1 MSIAEFP
8 RGDRGDRGA
17 ATQRSTNRIPPHSVE
32 AEASL
37 LGAMLLSRE
46 AVSIAFE
53 RGVRSDEFY
62 KPAHQHIFD
71 AIRALNSAGEPVDP
85 ITVGDELR
93 RNNLLDGIGGI
104 DALLTLQNATPAI
117 TSAERYAKIVRETAS
132 LRKLISVASEIA
144 EIAYSGPEDVARAI
158 DESESKI
165 FDVSETNVGDAS
177 QRLGLLVN
185 EAMEKLEDRANNKEL
200 ITGTATG
207 LDDLDK
213 ILLGLQPGTL
223 NILGARPAMGKSAL
237 ALGLAVHVARSS
249 GKQVLFFSLEMGTA
263 ELVQRILASE
273 AGVDSKVLR
282 SGRPSPN
289 DWTKI
294 GHAVGRLDIPL
305 IIDDSPGTSVG
316 AIRAK
321 TRRIVSRQGE
331 VALIVIDY
339 LQLMGGD
346 GKPENRQL
354 EVSEISRKLK
364 LLAREFKVPI
374 LALSQLSRGLEA
386 RNDKRPTLSDLRESG
401 ALEQDADVVMFLYR
415 DEVYNPDNK
424 TELGIAELNVSK
436 HRAGPLG
443 KVRLAWLAAYTRF
456 ENFASDPTAN

>member
-8 RGDRGDRGA
+8 RGERSGSS
-17 ATQRSTNRIPPHSVE
+17 QRQSNRIPPHSIE

-37 LGAMLLSRE
+37 LGAMLLSQE
-46 AVSIAFE
+46 AVGVAFE
-53 RGVRSDEFY
+53 RGVKSEEFY
-62 KPAHQHIFD
+62 KPAHQHIYD
-71 AIRALNSAGEPVDP
+71 AIRALNTAGEPVDP
-85 ITVGDELR
+85 ITVGEALR

-117 TSAERYAKIVRETAS
+117 TSADRYAKIVRETAS
-132 LRKLISVASEIA
+132 LRRLLAVASEIA
-144 EIAYSGPEDVARAI
+144 EIAYSGPEDVAKAI
-158 DESESKI
+158 DDSESKV
-165 FDVSETNVGDAS
+165 FDISESNTGDAP
-177 QRLGLLVN
+177 QPLKNLV
-185 EAMEKLEDRANNKEL
+185 ETAMEKLEERANNKEA

-207 LDDLDK
+207 LADLDK

-223 NILGARPAMGKSAL
+223 NIVGARPAMGKSAL
-237 ALGLAVHVARSS
+237 ALGIAVHVARSS
-249 GKQVLFFSLEMGTA
+249 GKPVLFFSLEMGSA

-273 AGVDSKVLR
+273 AGVDSTVLR
-282 SGRPSPN
+282 SGRPTPN

-294 GHAVGRLDIPL
+294 GHAVGRLDVPL
-305 IIDDSPGTSVG
+305 IIDDSSGTSVG

-321 TRRIVSRQGE
+321 ARRTLSRQGDL
-331 VALIVIDY
+331 ALIVIDY

-346 GKPENRQL
+346 GRPEKRHL

-364 LLAREFKVPI
+364 LLARDFNIPI
-374 LALSQLSRGLEA
+374 LALSQLSRGLES
-386 RNDKRPTLSDLRESG
+386 RPDKRPTLSDLRESG

-415 DEVYNPDNK
+415 EEVYNPDNK
-424 TELGIAELNVSK
+424 DELGAAELNISK

-456 ENFASDPTAN
+456 ENFASDSRSN

>member
-1 MSIAEFP
+1 MSIAEFS
-8 RGDRGDRGA
+8 RADRAGA
-17 ATQRSTNRIPPHSVE
+17 QQRQTNRIPPHSIE

-37 LGAMLLSRE
+37 LGAMLLSQE
-46 AVSIAFE
+46 AVAVAFE
-53 RGVRSDEFY
+53 RGVRSEEFY

-71 AIRALNSAGEPVDP
+71 AIRSLNTAGEPVDP
-85 ITVGDELR
+85 ITVGEELR
-93 RNNLLDGIGGI
+93 RNSLLDGMGGI

-117 TSAERYAKIVRETAS
+117 TSADRYAKIVRETAS
-132 LRKLISVASEIA
+132 LRRLLTVASEIA
-144 EIAYSGPEDVARAI
+144 EIAYSGPEDVAKAI
-158 DESESKI
+158 DDSESKV
-165 FDVSETNVGDAS
+165 FDVSESNLGDAA
-177 QRLGLLVN
+177 QPLKNLVEN
-185 EAMEKLEDRANNKEL
+185 AMEKLEDRANNKEA

-207 LDDLDK
+207 LSGLDK

-237 ALGLAVHVARSS
+237 ALGIAVHVARNS
-249 GKQVLFFSLEMGTA
+249 GKPVLFFSLEMGSA

-273 AGVDSKVLR
+273 AGVDSAVLR
-282 SGRPSPN
+282 SGRPTPN

-294 GHAVGRLDIPL
+294 GHAVGRLDVPL

-321 TRRIVSRQGE
+321 ARRTLSRQGDLS
-331 VALIVIDY
+331 LIVIDY

-364 LLAREFKVPI
+364 LLAREFKIPI
-374 LALSQLSRGLEA
+374 LALSQLSRGLES
-386 RNDKRPTLSDLRESG
+386 RTDKRPTLSDLRESG

-424 TELGIAELNVSK
+424 DELGAAELSISK

-456 ENFASDPTAN
+456 ENFATDSNSNL

>member
-1 MSIAEFP
+1 
-8 RGDRGDRGA
+8 
-17 ATQRSTNRIPPHSVE
+17 
-32 AEASL
+32 
-37 LGAMLLSRE
+37 
-46 AVSIAFE
+46 
-53 RGVRSDEFY
+53 
-62 KPAHQHIFD
+62 
-71 AIRALNSAGEPVDP
+71 
-85 ITVGDELR
+85 
-93 RNNLLDGIGGI
+93 
-104 DALLTLQNATPAI
+104 
-117 TSAERYAKIVRETAS
+117 
-132 LRKLISVASEIA
+132 
-144 EIAYSGPEDVARAI
+144 
-158 DESESKI
+158 
-165 FDVSETNVGDAS
+165 
-177 QRLGLLVN
+177 
-185 EAMEKLEDRANNKEL
+185 
-200 ITGTATG
+200 
-207 LDDLDK
+207 
-213 ILLGLQPGTL
+213 
-223 NILGARPAMGKSAL
+223 MGKSAL
-237 ALGLAVHVARSS
+237 ALGLAVHVARTS

-316 AIRAK
+316 VIRSKA
-321 TRRIVSRQGE
+321 RRIVSRQGE
-331 VALIVIDY
+331 IGLIVIDY

-424 TELGIAELNVSK
+424 SELGIAELNVSK

-456 ENFASDPTAN
+456 ENFASDPNSN

>member
-8 RGDRGDRGA
+8 RGDRADRSGA
-17 ATQRSTNRIPPHSVE
+17 VQRSSNRIPPHSVE

-53 RGVRSDEFY
+53 RGVRADEFY

-71 AIRALNSAGEPVDP
+71 AIRALNSSGEPVDP

-93 RNNLLDGIGGI
+93 RNNLLEGIGGM
-104 DALLTLQNATPAI
+104 DTLLTLQNATPAI

-132 LRKLISVASEIA
+132 LRKLISVAAEIA
-144 EIAYSGPEDVARAI
+144 EIAYSGPEDVSRAI

-165 FDVSETNVGDAS
+165 FEVSESNIGDTS
-177 QRLGLLVN
+177 QRLGSLVN
-185 EAMEKLEDRANNKEL
+185 VAMDELEERANNKGA

-207 LDDLDK
+207 LIGLDN

-237 ALGLAVHVARSS
+237 ALGLAVHVARNS

-273 AGVDSKVLR
+273 AGVDSKILR
-282 SGRPSPN
+282 TGRPSPN

-331 VALIVIDY
+331 VGLIVIDY

-374 LALSQLSRGLEA
+374 LALSQLSRSLEA
-386 RNDKRPTLSDLRESG
+386 RSDKRPTLSDLRESG

-415 DEVYNPDNK
+415 DEVYNPENK
-424 TELGIAELNVSK
+424 SELGIAELSVSK

-456 ENFASDPTAN
+456 DNFASDPDSN

>member
-8 RGDRGDRGA
+8 RADRS
-17 ATQRSTNRIPPHSVE
+17 ATQQRSTNRVPPHNIE

-37 LGAMLLSRE
+37 LGAMLLSRD
-46 AVSIAFE
+46 AVGIAFE
-53 RGVRSDEFY
+53 RGVKSEEFY
-62 KPAHQHIFD
+62 KPAHQHIYD
-71 AIRALNSAGEPVDP
+71 AIRSLNTAGEPVDP
-85 ITVGDELR
+85 VTVSDELR

-104 DALLTLQNATPAI
+104 DALLTLQNSTPAI
-117 TSAERYAKIVRETAS
+117 TSADRYAKIVRETAS
-132 LRKLISVASEIA
+132 LRRLISAASEIA
-144 EIAYSGPEDVARAI
+144 EIAYNGPEDVGRAI

-165 FDVSETNVGDAS
+165 FDVSGSNLGDSSQLLGPLVTNEMEQLEIRAS
-177 QRLGLLVN
+177 
-185 EAMEKLEDRANNKEL
+185 NKDL
-200 ITGTATG
+200 ITGLATG

-237 ALGLAVHVARSS
+237 ALGLAVHVARTS
-249 GKQVLFFSLEMGTA
+249 GKPVLFYSLEMGMA
-263 ELVQRILASE
+263 ELVQRVLASE

-282 SGRPSPN
+282 MGRPSPN
-289 DWTKI
+289 DWSKI
-294 GHAVGRLDIPL
+294 GAAVGRLEVPL

-321 TRRIVSRQGE
+321 ARRTVSREGDI
-331 VALIVIDY
+331 ALIVIDY

-364 LLAREFKVPI
+364 LLAREFNIPI
-374 LALSQLSRGLEA
+374 LALSQLSRNLES
-386 RNDKRPTLSDLRESG
+386 RSDKRPTLSDLRESG

-424 TELGIAELNVSK
+424 TELGKAELSVSK

-443 KVRLAWLAAYTRF
+443 KVLLSWQAAFTRF
-456 ENFASDPTAN
+456 DNFASGDKSID

>member
-1 MSIAEFP
+1 M
-8 RGDRGDRGA
+8 
-17 ATQRSTNRIPPHSVE
+17 
-32 AEASL
+32 
-37 LGAMLLSRE
+37 
-46 AVSIAFE
+46 
-53 RGVRSDEFY
+53 
-62 KPAHQHIFD
+62 
-71 AIRALNSAGEPVDP
+71 
-85 ITVGDELR
+85 
-93 RNNLLDGIGGI
+93 
-104 DALLTLQNATPAI
+104 QNATPAI

-339 LQLMGGD
+339 LHLICGD

-354 EVSEISRKLK
+354 ELSEISRPLK
-364 LLAREFKVPI
+364 FLAREFNVPI
-374 LALSQLSRGLEA
+374 FALSQL
-386 RNDKRPTLSDLRESG
+386 
-401 ALEQDADVVMFLYR
+401 
-415 DEVYNPDNK
+415 
-424 TELGIAELNVSK
+424 
-436 HRAGPLG
+436 
-443 KVRLAWLAAYTRF
+443 
-456 ENFASDPTAN
+456 

>member
-8 RGDRGDRGA
+8 RGDRA
-17 ATQRSTNRIPPHSVE
+17 VNQQRSTNRVPPHSIE

-37 LGAMLLSRE
+37 LGAMLLSRD
-46 AVSIAFE
+46 AVGTAFE

-71 AIRALNSAGEPVDP
+71 AIRSLNTAGEPVDP

-132 LRKLISVASEIA
+132 LRRLISVASEIA
-144 EIAYSGPEDVARAI
+144 EIAYSGPEDVAKAL
-158 DESESKI
+158 DDSESKI
-165 FDVSETNVGDAS
+165 FDVSETNIGDTS
-177 QRLGLLVN
+177 QRLGVLVN
-185 EAMEKLEDRANNKEL
+185 EAMERLEDRANNKDT
-200 ITGTATG
+200 ITGISSG
-207 LDDLDK
+207 LNDLDK
-213 ILLGLQPGTL
+213 ILLGFQPGTL

-237 ALGLAVHVARSS
+237 ALGIAVHVARNS

-294 GHAVGRLDIPL
+294 GHAVGRLDVPL
-305 IIDDSPGTSVG
+305 IIDDSPGTTVG

-321 TRRIVSRQGE
+321 ARRVVSRQGDI
-331 VALIVIDY
+331 AMIVVDY

-346 GKPENRQL
+346 GRPENRQL

-364 LLAREFKVPI
+364 LLAREFDIPI

-386 RNDKRPTLSDLRESG
+386 RSDKRPTLSDLRESG

-415 DEVYNPDNK
+415 DEVYFPDNK
-424 TELGIAELNVSK
+424 ADLGTAELNVSK
-436 HRAGPLG
+436 HRTGPLG
-443 KVRLAWLAAYTRF
+443 RVRLAWLAAYTRF
-456 ENFASDPTAN
+456 ENFASNPTTN